1 LKDFLDFEET
11 IYFSLLDLEL
21 HTQSMNPSKMLEINQ
36 SLLEESFSSN
46 FETDAI
52 KLKSL
57 MESVKENIEAKGK
70 MPHQWYSDLI
80 NWN

>member
-1 LKDFLDFEET
+1 MKDFLDFEET

-70 MPHQWYSDLI
+70 MPHQ
-80 NWN
+80 